1 MVALAATS
9 LVLVGLTN
17 SITTII
23 DAQRAQLAAN
33 SAALACVIY
42 GQDSAQ
48 QATNQN
54 GAELVSVEHTGE
66 QCQVTASYHEVLRT
80 AFALTSRNDRPPNP
94 RPVD

>member
-9 LVLVGLTN
+9 LVLVGLAN

-23 DAQRAQLAAN
+23 DAQRAQLAAD

-54 GAELVSVEHTGE
+54 GAELVGVIVTFD
-66 QCQVTASYHEVLRT
+66 QCQVTASYHEVVRT
-80 AFALTSRNDRPPNP
+80 AFALTSRGEDLRTLQS
-94 RPVD
+94 

>member
-9 LVLVGLTN
+9 LVLIGLAN

-23 DAQRAQLAAN
+23 DAQRAQLAAD

-54 GAELVSVEHTGE
+54 GAELVNVIVTVD
-66 QCQVTASYHEVLRT
+66 QCQVTASYHEVMRT
-80 AFALTSRNDRPPNP
+80 AFALTSRGEDLRTLQ
-94 RPVD
+94 

>member
-9 LVLVGLTN
+9 LVLVGLAN

-23 DAQRAQLAAN
+23 DAQRAQLAAD

-54 GAELVSVEHTGE
+54 GAELVNVIVTVD
-66 QCQVTASYHEVLRT
+66 QCQVTASYHEVVRT
-80 AFALTSRNDRPPNP
+80 AFALTSRGEDLRTLQ
-94 RPVD
+94 

>member
-1 MVALAATS
+1 MVGLAATS
-9 LVLVGLTN
+9 LVLVGLAN

-23 DAQRAQLAAN
+23 DAQRAQLAAD

-54 GAELVSVEHTGE
+54 GAELVNVIVTVD
-66 QCQVTASYHEVLRT
+66 QCQVTASYHEVMRT
-80 AFALTSRNDRPPNP
+80 AFALTSRGEDLRTLQ
-94 RPVD
+94 

>member
-9 LVLVGLTN
+9 LVLVGLAN

-23 DAQRAQLAAN
+23 DAQQAQLAAD

-54 GAELVSVEHTGE
+54 GAELVSVTVTAE
-66 QCQVTASYHEVLRT
+66 QCQVTASYHEVVRT
-80 AFALTSRNDRPPNP
+80 AFALTSRGADLRTLQ
-94 RPVD
+94 

>member
-9 LVLVGLTN
+9 LVLVGLAN

-23 DAQRAQLAAN
+23 DAQRAQLAAD

-54 GAELVSVEHTGE
+54 GAELVNVIVTVD
-66 QCQVTASYHEVLRT
+66 QCQVTASYHEVERT
-80 AFALTSRNDRPPNP
+80 AFALTSRGEDLRTLQ
-94 RPVD
+94 

>member
-9 LVLVGLTN
+9 LVLVGLAN

-23 DAQRAQLAAN
+23 DAQRAQLAAD

-54 GAELVSVEHTGE
+54 GAELVNVIVTVD
-66 QCQVTASYHEVLRT
+66 QCQVTASYHEVMRT
-80 AFALTSRNDRPPNP
+80 AFALTSRGEDLRTLQ
-94 RPVD
+94 

>member
-1 MVALAATS
+1 MVGLAATS
-9 LVLVGLTN
+9 LVLIGLAN

-23 DAQRAQLAAN
+23 DAQQAQLAAD

-54 GAELVSVEHTGE
+54 GAELVNVIVTVD
-66 QCQVTASYHEVLRT
+66 QCQVTASYHEVVRT
-80 AFALTSRNDRPPNP
+80 AFALTSRGEDLRTLQ
-94 RPVD
+94 

>member
-9 LVLVGLTN
+9 LVLVGLAN

-23 DAQRAQLAAN
+23 DAQRAQLAAD

-54 GAELVSVEHTGE
+54 GAELVSVVVTVD
-66 QCQVTASYHEVLRT
+66 QCQVTASYHEVVRT
-80 AFALTSRNDRPPNP
+80 AFALTSRAEDLRTLQS
-94 RPVD
+94 

>member
-1 MVALAATS
+1 MVGLAATS
-9 LVLVGLTN
+9 LVLVGLAN

-23 DAQRAQLAAN
+23 DAQQAQLAAD

-54 GAELVSVEHTGE
+54 GAELVNVIVTVD
-66 QCQVTASYHEVLRT
+66 QCQVTASCHEVERT
-80 AFALTSRNDRPPNP
+80 AFALTSRGEDLRTLQ
-94 RPVD
+94 

>member
-1 MVALAATS
+1 MVVLAATS
-9 LVLVGLTN
+9 LVLVGLAN

-23 DAQRAQLAAN
+23 DVQRAQLAAD

-54 GAELVSVEHTGE
+54 GAELVNVIVTVD
-66 QCQVTASYHEVLRT
+66 QCQVTASYSEVVRT
-80 AFALTSRNDRPPNP
+80 AFALTSRGEDLPNL
-94 RPVD
+94 RFSD

>member
-9 LVLVGLTN
+9 LVLVGLAN

-23 DAQRAQLAAN
+23 DAQQAQLAAD

-54 GAELVSVEHTGE
+54 GAELVNVIVTVD
-66 QCQVTASYHEVLRT
+66 QCQVTASYHEVERT
-80 AFALTSRNDRPPNP
+80 AFALTSRGEDLRTLQ
-94 RPVD
+94 

>member
-1 MVALAATS
+1 MVALATTS
-9 LVLVGLTN
+9 LVLVGLAN

-23 DAQRAQLAAN
+23 DSQRAQLAAD

-54 GAELVSVEHTGE
+54 GAELVNVIVTVD
-66 QCQVTASYHEVLRT
+66 QCQVTASYHEVMRT
-80 AFALTSRNDRPPNP
+80 AFALTSRGEDLRTLQS
-94 RPVD
+94 

>member
-1 MVALAATS
+1 MVALATTS
-9 LVLVGLTN
+9 LVLVGLAN

-23 DAQRAQLAAN
+23 DAQRAQLAAD

-54 GAELVSVEHTGE
+54 GAELVNVIVTVD
-66 QCQVTASYHEVLRT
+66 QCQVTASYHEVVRT
-80 AFALTSRNDRPPNP
+80 AFALTSRG
-94 RPVD
+94 

>member
-9 LVLVGLTN
+9 LVLVGLAN

-23 DAQRAQLAAN
+23 DAQRAQLAAD

-54 GAELVSVEHTGE
+54 GAELVNVVVTVD
-66 QCQVTASYHEVLRT
+66 QCQVTASYHEVVRT
-80 AFALTSRNDRPPNP
+80 AFALTSRGEDLRTLQ
-94 RPVD
+94 

>member
-9 LVLVGLTN
+9 LVLVGLAN
-17 SITTII
+17 SITKII
-23 DAQRAQLAAN
+23 DAQRAQLAAD

-54 GAELVSVEHTGE
+54 GAELVNVIVTVD
-66 QCQVTASYHEVLRT
+66 QCQVTASYHEVVRT
-80 AFALTSRNDRPPNP
+80 AFALTSRGEDLRTLQ
-94 RPVD
+94 

>member
-9 LVLVGLTN
+9 LVLVGLAN

-23 DAQRAQLAAN
+23 DAQRAQLAAD

-54 GAELVSVEHTGE
+54 GAELVNVIVTVD
-66 QCQVTASYHEVLRT
+66 QCQVTASYHEVVRT
-80 AFALTSRNDRPPNP
+80 AFALTSRGEDLRTLQS
-94 RPVD
+94 

>member
-9 LVLVGLTN
+9 LVLIGLAN

-23 DAQRAQLAAN
+23 DAQRAQLAAD

-54 GAELVSVEHTGE
+54 GAELVNVIVTVD
-66 QCQVTASYHEVLRT
+66 QCQVTASYHEVVRT
-80 AFALTSRNDRPPNP
+80 AFALTSRGEDLRTLQ
-94 RPVD
+94 

>member
-1 MVALAATS
+1 MVGLAATS
-9 LVLVGLTN
+9 LVLVGLAN

-23 DAQRAQLAAN
+23 DAQRAQLAAD

-54 GAELVSVEHTGE
+54 GAELVNVVVTVD
-66 QCQVTASYHEVLRT
+66 QCQVTASYREVVRT
-80 AFALTSRNDRPPNP
+80 AFALTSRVEDLRTLQS
-94 RPVD
+94 

>member
-9 LVLVGLTN
+9 LVLVGLAN

-23 DAQRAQLAAN
+23 DAQRAQLAAD

-54 GAELVSVEHTGE
+54 GAELVNVIVTVD
-66 QCQVTASYHEVLRT
+66 QCQVTASYHEVVRT
-80 AFALTSRNDRPPNP
+80 AFALTSRGEDLPNL
-94 RPVD
+94 RFSD

>member
-9 LVLVGLTN
+9 LVLVGLVN

-23 DAQRAQLAAN
+23 DAQRAQLAAD

-54 GAELVSVEHTGE
+54 GAELVNVVVTVD
-66 QCQVTASYHEVLRT
+66 QCQVTASYHEVVRT
-80 AFALTSRNDRPPNP
+80 AFALTSRGEDLRTLQ
-94 RPVD
+94 

>member
-1 MVALAATS
+1 MVGLAATS
-9 LVLVGLTN
+9 LVLVGLAN

-23 DAQRAQLAAN
+23 DAQQAQLAAD

-54 GAELVSVEHTGE
+54 GAELVNVIVTVD
-66 QCQVTASYHEVLRT
+66 QCQVTASYHEVVRT
-80 AFALTSRNDRPPNP
+80 AFALTSRGEDLRTLQ
-94 RPVD
+94 

>member
-9 LVLVGLTN
+9 LVLVGLAN

-23 DAQRAQLAAN
+23 DVQRAQLAAD

-54 GAELVSVEHTGE
+54 GAELVSVIVTVD
-66 QCQVTASYHEVLRT
+66 QCQVTASYRAVVRT
-80 AFALTSRNDRPPNP
+80 AFALTSRGEDLRTLQ
-94 RPVD
+94 

>member
-9 LVLVGLTN
+9 LVLIGLAN

-23 DAQRAQLAAN
+23 DAQRAQLAAD

-54 GAELVSVEHTGE
+54 GAELVNVVVTVD
-66 QCQVTASYHEVLRT
+66 QCQVTASYHEVVRT
-80 AFALTSRNDRPPNP
+80 AFALTSRGEDLRTLQ
-94 RPVD
+94 

>member
-1 MVALAATS
+1 MVALATTS
-9 LVLVGLTN
+9 LVLVGLAN

-23 DAQRAQLAAN
+23 DAQRAQLAAD

-54 GAELVSVEHTGE
+54 GAELVNVIVTVD
-66 QCQVTASYHEVLRT
+66 QCQVTASYHEVMRT
-80 AFALTSRNDRPPNP
+80 AFALTSRGEDLRTLQS
-94 RPVD
+94 

>member
-9 LVLVGLTN
+9 LVLVGLVN

-23 DAQRAQLAAN
+23 DAQRAQLAAD

-54 GAELVSVEHTGE
+54 GAELVNVIVTVD
-66 QCQVTASYHEVLRT
+66 QCQVTASYHEVVRT
-80 AFALTSRNDRPPNP
+80 AFALTSRGEDLRTLQ
-94 RPVD
+94 